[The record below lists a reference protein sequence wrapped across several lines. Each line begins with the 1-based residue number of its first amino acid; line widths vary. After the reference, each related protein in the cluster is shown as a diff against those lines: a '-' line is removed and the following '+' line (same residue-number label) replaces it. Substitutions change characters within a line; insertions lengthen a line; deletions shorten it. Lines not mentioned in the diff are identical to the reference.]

1 MNRKLR
7 PRGGGNPKA
16 GIPRLDSKAGVGGGI
31 SAAARDLGPVGGAD
45 GADGRL
51 KLG

>member
-7 PRGGGNPKA
+7 PRGGSNPKA
-16 GIPRLDSKAGVGGGI
+16 GIPRLDSKTEVGGGI
-31 SAAARDLGPVGGAD
+31 SAAACGLGPVGGAE
-45 GADGRL
+45 GAGGRL